1 VTDFIPEPLVI
12 LVGSQPWPL
21 KPGPDGDCPA
31 CGKGIKEG
39 DDITYC
45 AVCDGLSP
53 RREAQV
59 RAAWVKGKARDRS
72 RAAEETARR
81 QLGEVAE
88 AQPQLSE
95 RHRRW
100 IWNGCIG
107 SIVRERLD
115 VTNEARLGRDFLRS
129 IGQEPNWNLILDR
142 RGKVIGRHDEDLVA

>member
-1 VTDFIPEPLVI
+1 MTDFIPEPLVI
-12 LVGSQPWPL
+12 LVGSRPWPL
-21 KPGPDGDCPA
+21 KAGPDGDCPV

-59 RAAWVKGKARDRS
+59 RAARIKGRARDRS
-72 RAAEETARR
+72 RDAEEKARR
-81 QLGEVAE
+81 QLGEVAR

-107 SIVRERLD
+107 SIVRERLE
-115 VTNEARLGRDFLRS
+115 VTNESRLGRDFLRS

-142 RGKVIGRHDEDLVA
+142 RGKVIGRYDEDLVA

>member
-1 VTDFIPEPLVI
+1 MTDYIPEPLVI
-12 LVGSQPWPL
+12 LLGSRPWPL

-45 AVCDGLSP
+45 AVCDSLSP
-53 RREAQV
+53 RREAQI
-59 RAAWVKGKARDRS
+59 RAAHAKAGTRERTKGAEEKARK
-72 RAAEETARR
+72 
-81 QLGEVAE
+81 QLGEVAK

-100 IWNGCIG
+100 IWNGCMG
-107 SIVRERLD
+107 SIVRERPE

-142 RGKVIGRHDEDLVA
+142 HGKVVGRYDEDLVA